1 MDKEKIISYVM
12 NTPGN
17 TNPAVLET
25 LLDENDNNVFLVT
38 LTLTSE
44 NGGIANK
51 SNKEIYEALKVGKKV
66 WFTGNMADMQG
77 YFPIAYL
84 TEIDGYQYPFIGT
97 RFDMVQSDDDDITYF
112 VYMSASNQDNYE
124 FFMTPHYYVS
134 NTDNRFIVTLTP
146 TEQDYSGTMDM
157 TVAEINAAYED
168 GMEIW
173 FKVLTGGQDEYTF
186 IPLSNAD
193 KHQEEYPSFATYVFD
208 AINDILIIAWTGYTD
223 DGTKQTY
230 STSIYP
236 LTQGDNR
243 FIVTLTPEA
252 EDYSGTMDKT
262 SNEITQA
269 YEMGK
274 QIVFNVVGFPNFD
287 NVYIPAAW
295 CTYATGHTLCAACA
309 TLVNIISDTQIVLI
323 SSDADNSNDYYTH
336 IYTLTPAT

>member
-1 MDKEKIISYVM
+1 
-12 NTPGN
+12 
-17 TNPAVLET
+17 
-25 LLDENDNNVFLVT
+25 
-38 LTLTSE
+38 
-44 NGGIANK
+44 
-51 SNKEIYEALKVGKKV
+51 
-66 WFTGNMADMQG
+66 
-77 YFPIAYL
+77 
-84 TEIDGYQYPFIGT
+84 
-97 RFDMVQSDDDDITYF
+97 
-112 VYMSASNQDNYE
+112 MSASNQDNYE

-236 LTQGDNR
+236 LT
-243 FIVTLTPEA
+243 
-252 EDYSGTMDKT
+252 
-262 SNEITQA
+262 
-269 YEMGK
+269 
-274 QIVFNVVGFPNFD
+274 
-287 NVYIPAAW
+287 
-295 CTYATGHTLCAACA
+295 
-309 TLVNIISDTQIVLI
+309 
-323 SSDADNSNDYYTH
+323 
-336 IYTLTPAT
+336 